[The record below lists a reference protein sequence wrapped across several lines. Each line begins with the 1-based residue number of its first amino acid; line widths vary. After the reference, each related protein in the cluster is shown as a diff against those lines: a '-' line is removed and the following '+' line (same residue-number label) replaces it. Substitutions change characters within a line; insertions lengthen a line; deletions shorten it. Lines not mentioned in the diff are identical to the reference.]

1 MASQITSL
9 TIVYSTVYS
18 DQTKHQSSESLA
30 FVRGIYR
37 WPVNS
42 PHKWPVTRNMFPFD
56 DVIMTKRNKPFSY
69 LMGYACQTRRG
80 RMLVAGPGRW
90 LICLA
95 CCPAK
100 CSINSETYG
109 SSLEYIHHKKNTNG
123 FHYQF
128 KFMFKSKEIH
138 ASNRLEPV
146 NLCYRSVQES
156 GYGKWVWSGP
166 VISPRE

>member
-1 MASQITSL
+1 MSTTQRQRIWVNSPQESL
-9 TIVYSTVYS
+9 RCHKIINIEPLLWRHNRCDGVSNHRPHHCS
-18 DQTKHQSSESLA
+18 LNCFAGADQTKHQSSASLA

-42 PHKWPVTRNMFPFD
+42 PYIWPVTREMFPFD
-56 DVIMTKRNKPFSY
+56 DVIMTKRNKPFAY

-109 SSLEYIHHKKNTNG
+109 ISLEYIHHK
-123 FHYQF
+123 
-128 KFMFKSKEIH
+128 
-138 ASNRLEPV
+138 
-146 NLCYRSVQES
+146 
-156 GYGKWVWSGP
+156 
-166 VISPRE
+166 